1 MEAQNKT
8 NLYNELKDYTDGQL
22 LSGIA
27 LAVMHRLYCKDM
39 FKEALDKYSEYREA
53 PELCPEEVKFDYE
66 KWKFAVEHASE
77 IEHAY
82 KEMLIERNIIKMG
95 SEVV

>member
-1 MEAQNKT
+1 MKAQNKT
-8 NLYNELKDYTDGQL
+8 NLYNEIKDYTDGQL

-27 LAVMHRLYCKDM
+27 LTVMHRLYCNDM
-39 FKEALDKYSEYREA
+39 LKEATDKYEQYKDA
-53 PELCPEEVKFDYE
+53 HELCPETIKNDYN

-82 KEMLIERNIIKMG
+82 KELLIERGVIKMG